1 MFKNP
6 RILIRSILD
15 ILAVVV
21 SFYTA
26 MLIRFNFN
34 IPEKYTPQ
42 ILIFGITIL
51 IIVRTLTFY
60 FSGLFRSVSRY
71 VSINELILII
81 RSVLVSS
88 VISIIL
94 LLITKLW
101 FPRLVLIMD
110 TVFLIIFISGIH
122 FSGRLFYSYLRTMSK
137 KGKRVLIYGAG
148 DAGDMVVREIRRSHK
163 YIYNIRG
170 FIDDDPTKKGM
181 IINGIPVKGNK
192 NSLKRI
198 VENEYIEEVLI
209 AIPSASGKVMREIL
223 ETCNKAGVKTST
235 VPNLFEILQG
245 KISVGRIRSVHLE
258 DLIRRKPVEFDNISK
273 VAEYLHSKEVLITG
287 AAGSI
292 GSELSKQVLN
302 ANPKGLFLIDKEENG
317 LFNLKLNLQKF
328 DNSKVI
334 YSILNLSDFSKTER
348 IIDKLK
354 PQIIFH
360 SAAYKHVPV
369 LEENV
374 DEAITNNLR
383 NTIQLAKI
391 AEKSGAEKFI
401 FISTDK
407 AVNPVNTMG
416 ASKRLA
422 ELYLRN
428 LNIKSKTKFITVRFG
443 NVIGSSGSVVPIF
456 QKQIENG
463 GPVTITHKDVNRF
476 FMTIPEAVSLINQA
490 SVFGTGGEIFILDM
504 GDPIKIY
511 DLAQDM
517 IKLSGLKPY
526 EDIDITFTGLR
537 KGEKI
542 NEELWFDDEA
552 PEKTENPKILKAKTS
567 DNGINNIEKITD
579 KLIKTSEKG
588 EIDKI
593 RDILCSIFHD
603 YGKNI

>member
-1 MFKNP
+1 MFKSSK
-6 RILIRSILD
+6 IIIRSFLD
-15 ILAVVV
+15 ILAVII
-21 SFYTA
+21 SFHTA
-26 MLIRFNFN
+26 MLIRFNFDV
-34 IPEKYTPQ
+34 PDKYTPQ
-42 ILIFGITIL
+42 ILFFGTAIL
-51 IIVRTLTFY
+51 VIVRTLTFY

-88 VISIIL
+88 VLSIIL

-110 TVFLIIFISGIH
+110 TLFLLVLISAIH
-122 FSGRLFYSYLRTMSK
+122 FSGRLFYGYLRMISS

-148 DAGDMVVREIRRSHK
+148 DAGDMVVREIQRSQK

-170 FIDDDPTKKGM
+170 FIDDDPSKKGL
-181 IINGIPVKGNK
+181 IINGVLVKGDRK
-192 NSLKRI
+192 NLKDI

-209 AIPSASGKVMREIL
+209 AIPSASGKVMRDIL
-223 ETCNKAGVKTST
+223 EICNKAGVKTST

-258 DLIRRKPVEFDNISK
+258 DLIRRKPVEFDNIPKVSEFLQSK
-273 VAEYLHSKEVLITG
+273 KVLITG

-302 ANPKGLFLIDKEENG
+302 ANPEKLFLIDKEENG
-317 LFNLKLNLQKF
+317 LFNLKFNLQRL
-328 DNSKVI
+328 DNGNVI
-334 YSILNLSDFSKTER
+334 FSILNLSDKTKTER
-348 IIDKLK
+348 IINTLR
-354 PQIIFH
+354 PHIIFH

-369 LEENV
+369 LEENI

-383 NTIQLAKI
+383 NTIHLAKT
-391 AEKSGAEKFI
+391 AEKLGVEKFI

-422 ELYLRN
+422 ELYLKHFN
-428 LNIKSKTKFITVRFG
+428 LKSKTKFITVRFG

-456 QKQIENG
+456 QKQIEMG
-463 GPVTITHKDVNRF
+463 GPLTITHKEVNRY

-490 SVFGTGGEIFILDM
+490 SMLGTGGEIFILDM

-526 EDIDITFTGLR
+526 DDIDIIFTGLR

-567 DNGINNIEKITD
+567 NNGINNIEDISN
-579 KLIKTSEKG
+579 KLIKLSEKG
-588 EIDKI
+588 EVDKI
-593 RDILCSIFHD
+593 RDILCTIFPD
-603 YGKNI
+603 FGKNI